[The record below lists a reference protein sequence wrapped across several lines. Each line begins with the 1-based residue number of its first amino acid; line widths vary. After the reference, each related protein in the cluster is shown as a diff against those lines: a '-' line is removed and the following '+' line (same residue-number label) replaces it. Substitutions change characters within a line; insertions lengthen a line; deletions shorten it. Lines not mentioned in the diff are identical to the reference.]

1 VNDEVLFTVPPE
13 APEGLFPAT
22 VTSVTPVTVETAEG
36 PKNLIRWVVAIELAD
51 DGGDPIVAEPDA
63 LSSQMFT
70 PRSKARRWAIAL
82 GVPADQRNVAASD
95 LVGRECMAMIIKKDN
110 GSTGLGDILP
120 VPKKGGKAA

>member
-1 VNDEVLFTVPPE
+1 MSDEVLFMVPPPP
-13 APEGLFPAT
+13 PEGLFEAT
-22 VTSVTPVTVETAEG
+22 IIEVKPVTVETAEG
-36 PKNLIRWVVAIELAD
+36 PKALIRWAVAIELSGD
-51 DGGDPIVAEPDA
+51 DGELLVAEPDA

-110 GSTGLGDILP
+110 GSTAIGDILP
-120 VPKKGGKAA
+120 VPKAKAK

>member
-1 VNDEVLFTVPPE
+1 MTDEVLFTLPPE
-13 APEGLFPAT
+13 CPEGLFPAT
-22 VTSVTPVTVETAEG
+22 VTSVKPVTIETADG
-36 PKNLIRWVVAIELAD
+36 PQNLIRWVVAIELAD
-51 DGGDPIVAEPDA
+51 DGGEPVVAEPDA

-110 GSTGLGDILP
+110 GSTAIGDILP
-120 VPKKGGKAA
+120 VPKAKAK